1 VDYIGIGQDL
11 RSAMRDYTESGGQ
24 GDVAPDISEII
35 SAMNAKFEVVRQMF
49 HGFDYILYFD
59 AETGEKLKILL
70 AAQNFILK
78 DEKLKSRFLTAVTAL
93 SKLYVMTVPSFET
106 EQIKDEVAFFQAIKS
121 RINKF
126 TPSGGKTDFQVNTA
140 IRQIVDDALSSD
152 GVVDIFE
159 AAGVDQPTLDILSEE
174 FLLEVKNMEHQNL
187 AFELL
192 KKLLNEEVQ
201 IRKKKN
207 KVLGKK
213 LSEML
218 ANTIK
223 RYHNNQ
229 IDTAQVIKELSEIA
243 REMRLEEHKAQELG
257 LTPEE
262 YAFYSILSENSSTK
276 YLEDKK
282 MKELIHVIVDII
294 RKNATVDWD
303 KRADVKAKLRL
314 LVKKVLMKYGW
325 PPDVARMEA
334 DRVLEQ
340 SELLATDLNM

>member
-1 VDYIGIGQDL
+1 
-11 RSAMRDYTESGGQ
+11 
-24 GDVAPDISEII
+24 
-35 SAMNAKFEVVRQMF
+35 MF
-49 HGFDYILYFD
+49 HGFDYQPWFD
-59 AETGEKLKILL
+59 AVTGDKLKILL

-78 DEKLKSRFLTAVTAL
+78 DEKLKERFLSAVTTL
-93 SKLYVMTVPSFET
+93 SKLYVMAVPSLET

-126 TPSGGKTDFQVNTA
+126 TPSGMKTDFQVNTA

-152 GVVDIFE
+152 GVVDIF
-159 AAGVDQPTLDILSEE
+159 AVAGVEQPSLDILSEE

-192 KKLLNEEVQ
+192 KKLLNDEVQ
-201 IRKKKN
+201 VRKKKN

-218 ANTIK
+218 SNTIK

-229 IDTAQVIKELSEIA
+229 IDTAQVIKELSELA
-243 REMRLEEHKAQELG
+243 REMKLEDHKAQELG

-276 YLEDKK
+276 YLEDNK

-314 LVKKVLMKYGW
+314 LVKKVLMRYGW
-325 PPDVARMEA
+325 PPDVARIEA

-340 SELLATDLNM
+340 SELLASELSA